1 MNMQYQTT
9 AGWSLIT
16 SGLTTLLLKVLPG
29 KSAWWGISLLIA
41 GGAVLYLRKNS
52 DEVNSTQ

>member
-1 MNMQYQTT
+1 MQYQTT

-29 KSAWWGISLLIA
+29 NSLWWGIALLIA
-41 GGAVLYLRKNS
+41 GVAVLYLKKNT
-52 DEVNSTQ
+52 DAINADR

>member
-1 MNMQYQTT
+1 MQYRTT

-29 KSAWWGISLLIA
+29 NSLWWGISFLVIGVIILFI
-41 GGAVLYLRKNS
+41 RKS
-52 DEVNSTQ
+52 DLAES

>member
-1 MNMQYQTT
+1 MQYQTT

-29 KSAWWGISLLIA
+29 NSLWWGIAFLII
-41 GGAVLYLRKNS
+41 GGGILFVRKS
-52 DEVNSTQ
+52 DSVQS

>member
-1 MNMQYQTT
+1 MQFQTT

-29 KSAWWGISLLIA
+29 DSLWWGIALLVV
-41 GGAVLYLRKNS
+41 GGVILYLKNNSDAINS
-52 DEVNSTQ
+52 DE

>member
-1 MNMQYQTT
+1 MQYQTT

-29 KSAWWGISLLIA
+29 NSLWWGIGFLII
-41 GGAVLYLRKNS
+41 GSVVLVVRKSDLANS
-52 DEVNSTQ
+52 